1 MLKTIQKQKGNED
14 KILCHFG
21 LIKILIE
28 SELQKRGITWEGF
41 LISNKIKTNEDE
53 QEKQGSI
60 EFMVDVVEINEETP
74 EFKSSTLPQ
83 PSSSVKT
90 RKMRQEDAKKITKDK
105 IFTSYTRRY
114 RRIKGKKIKYGDD
127 L

>member
-1 MLKTIQKQKGNED
+1 MSKNIQKQKGNED

-53 QEKQGSI
+53 QEKKEVQKLWL
-60 EFMVDVVEINEETP
+60 MWL
-74 EFKSSTLPQ
+74 K
-83 PSSSVKT
+83 
-90 RKMRQEDAKKITKDK
+90 
-105 IFTSYTRRY
+105 
-114 RRIKGKKIKYGDD
+114 
-127 L
+127 